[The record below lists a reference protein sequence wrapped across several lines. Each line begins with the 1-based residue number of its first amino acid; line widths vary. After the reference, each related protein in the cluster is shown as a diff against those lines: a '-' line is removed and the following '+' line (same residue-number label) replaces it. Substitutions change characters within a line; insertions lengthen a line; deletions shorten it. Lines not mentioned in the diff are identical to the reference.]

1 MPTRTELGIRRSG
14 SIKGIFGAVSKD
26 IVDFMTKNFT
36 DEMAKAFKASSPIVK
51 KAVIAGIKG
60 PLRNV
65 GDTLTDLIKG
75 CLGVPIKTV
84 QPTIDNI
91 FDELVGML
99 DEIPLITKSFMAIRP
114 IKAPVAPQQEIPG
127 TGPVGSSGITTGTWE
142 PGLGGF
148 DALGLEVGEALASSF
163 DLGGSLSAL
172 SGLMDGL
179 TSASDVATDGLQTVF
194 THLTGI
200 GTEGATAVKD
210 MGVGW
215 QVIFMLIDFGIQQLQ
230 KYAKQWLAV
239 VTDPYFHFFGQML
252 ENLTKIVSAIMTP
265 LEPFLEIL
273 SLIAELFS
281 AALTP
286 FIAILWEQLAPLIP
300 ELTSA
305 FNRWIEATALFISEN
320 GPAFDELMKML
331 IDTFVIALEAVTP
344 LIPSIGEM
352 ILLFMEMLPTIIGL
366 IPILLELGL
375 RFAMIGIQLI
385 PTIPALVSLAASIVL
400 LLEAIMP
407 ALPSLAQLIALIVG
421 FVALIVSM
429 VSEFLEWIGLWDVLR
444 GALEGVNG
452 ALGWLYEVARDFLNL
467 IQPGTA
473 IERMGNAWD
482 TFWRDIG
489 GAISSG
495 QNLFPTAQ
503 TGGFVKEGGAVIVHD
518 NERIVPEGEGE
529 GIVVNINGGVVA
541 RDLDDLARQIARKVK
556 LYR

>member
-1 MPTRTELGIRRSG
+1 MPTRSQLGIRRSG
-14 SIKGIFGAVSKD
+14 AIKGIFGAVSKD
-26 IVDFMTKNFT
+26 IIDFMTKNFT

-51 KAVIAGIKG
+51 KAVIVGIKG

-75 CLGVPIKTV
+75 SLGIPIKTV

-91 FDELVGML
+91 FDELVDLL
-99 DEIPLITKSFMAIRP
+99 DEIPTITKSFKEIRP

-127 TGPVGSSGITTGTWE
+127 TGQAGTSDITTGTWE

-148 DALGLEVGEALASSF
+148 DTLGFGVGEAIASSF

-179 TSASDVATDGLQTVF
+179 TSASDVAGDGLQTTF

-200 GTEGATAVKD
+200 GTEGATAVGD
-210 MGVGW
+210 MAVGW
-215 QVIFMLIDFGIQQLQ
+215 QVVFMLIDFGIQQLQ
-230 KYAKQWLAV
+230 KYAQQWLAV
-239 VTDPYFHFFGQML
+239 VTDPYFHFFGRML
-252 ENLTKIVSAIMTP
+252 ENLTKIVAAVLTP

-300 ELTSA
+300 FLTEI
-305 FNRWIEATALFISEN
+305 FNIWIATVEQMVVTY
-320 GPAFDELMKML
+320 GPMFNELMDA
-331 IDTFVIALEAVTP
+331 IIGSFIVAVGAITP
-344 LIPSIGEM
+344 LIPSIGLL
-352 ILLFMEMLPTIIGL
+352 ILKFMEMFPIIIEL
-366 IPILLELGL
+366 IPVLIELGI

-385 PTIPALVSLAASIVL
+385 PAIPALVSLAASIVL
-400 LLEAIMP
+400 LIEAIMP
-407 ALPSLAQLIALIVG
+407 ALPSLAQLVALIVG

-429 VSEFLEWIGLWDVLR
+429 ISGFLEWIGLWDLLR
-444 GALEGVNG
+444 VTIEGVNG
-452 ALGWLYEVARDFLNL
+452 ALGWLYEVARDFLGL
-467 IQPGTA
+467 VQPGTWGK
-473 IERMGNAWD
+473 RVGNFFSD
-482 TFWRDIG
+482 VGKFFGPHNPRI
-489 GAISSG
+489 
-495 QNLFPTAQ
+495 PHAQ
-503 TGGFVKEGGAVIVHD
+503 MGGFVKEGGAVIVHD
-518 NERIVPEGEGE
+518 DERIIPAGENDGQ
-529 GIVVNINGGVVA
+529 IVVNINGGVVA